1 MGRNSSEIQHDLER
15 QRNALEARIQRL
27 NERVRDDVSSAGE
40 ELRATVSEATA
51 PGSAVAE
58 HPKALISGAA
68 GAGAVLG
75 LLSAGVSLRGHRRS
89 DTGERRR
96 QSASPS
102 RKPAYGPYPVDQS
115 SSGADGGDSRTRRV
129 LSAAT
134 GAAAGSL
141 QGQLN
146 ELVTETWNSFKSGFK
161 SDSRKRSTEDQRVAP
176 FADVLVPR
184 ATRATRSN
192 GSPVGSGNT
201 RYLNRE
207 EIQPMDT
214 KRKAGETDA
223 DLHRREDEEARKTIH
238 EAEVED
244 LNPRQDAA
252 VAYGVQGEGALISPT
267 PGTGGVPGERP
278 SERRSGQ

>member
-15 QRNALEARIQRL
+15 QRTALEARIQRL
-27 NERVRDDVSSAGE
+27 NERVRDDLSSAGE

-51 PGSAVAE
+51 PGSAIAE

-75 LLSAGVSLRGHRRS
+75 MLSAGVSLAGDRRDGAS
-89 DTGERRR
+89 ERRR
-96 QSASPS
+96 ESASPG
-102 RKPAYGPYPVDQS
+102 RKPAYGPYPGEQS
-115 SSGADGGDSRTRRV
+115 SPDAGGDSRTRRL

-141 QGQLN
+141 QGQLH
-146 ELVTETWNSFKSGFK
+146 ELLAETWSSFKSGFK
-161 SDSRKRSTEDQRVAP
+161 DDGRNSSTDDHRVHAP
-176 FADVLVPR
+176 DDVLAAR
-184 ATRATRSN
+184 ATHPN
-192 GSPVGSGNT
+192 GSRVGSGNT
-201 RYLNRE
+201 RYMSRE

-214 KRKAGETDA
+214 ERTEPETDA
-223 DLHRREDEEARKTIH
+223 ETHRREEEEARKTLH
-238 EAEVED
+238 QAEVED

-252 VAYGVQGEGALISPT
+252 VAYGVQGEGVLISPT
-267 PGTGGVPGERP
+267 PGTSGVPGERP